1 MDSDLDYVPPSRRG
15 TAPVVLPPDHPRQA
29 VDAGCSVVEWLRAM
43 VVGCERF
50 TVSSFSMTTTQA
62 REVLRLLEG
71 RE

>member
-1 MDSDLDYVPPSRRG
+1 M
-15 TAPVVLPPDHPRQA
+15 VLPPDHPRQA